1 MKYLLY
7 ALLISAF
14 PLAAAT
20 VLVHDSVPLDTL
32 TQAQLRNIF
41 SLRQTLW
48 PDGTP
53 VRVVVMPST
62 DELHQRFCRE
72 QLRLFPY
79 QLSNIWDKH
88 SFSGT
93 GRRPEQVA
101 DHAAMLQL
109 LRSVPGAIG
118 YTDVAV
124 TVAGIKEVRIE
135 H

>member
-7 ALLISAF
+7 TLLISTF
-14 PLAAAT
+14 PLAATT
-20 VLVHDSVPLDTL
+20 VVVHDSVPLETL

-53 VRVVVMPST
+53 VRVIVMPADT
-62 DELHQRFCRE
+62 ELHQRFCRE

-79 QLSNIWDKH
+79 QLNNIWDKH

-93 GRRPEQVA
+93 GRRPEQVT
-101 DHAAMLQL
+101 DSEAMLQL

-118 YTDVAV
+118 YIDVAV
-124 TVAGIKEVRIE
+124 AVAGIKEVRVE

>member
-7 ALLISAF
+7 ALLISTF
-14 PLAAAT
+14 PLAATT
-20 VLVHDSVPLDTL
+20 VVVHDSVPLETL

-53 VRVVVMPST
+53 VRVIVMPADT
-62 DELHQRFCRE
+62 ELHQRFCRE

-79 QLSNIWDKH
+79 QLNNIWDKH

-93 GRRPEQVA
+93 GRRPEQVT
-101 DHAAMLQL
+101 DSEAMLQL

-118 YTDVAV
+118 YIDVAV
-124 TVAGIKEVRIE
+124 AVAGIKEVRVE

>member
-1 MKYLLY
+1 MKHLLY
-7 ALLISAF
+7 ALLLCAL
-14 PLAAAT
+14 PLTAAT
-20 VLVHDSVPLDTL
+20 VLVHDSVPLDSL

-53 VRVVVMPST
+53 VRVIVMPGDT
-62 DELHQRFCRE
+62 ELHQRFCRE

-79 QLSNIWDKH
+79 QLNNIWDKH

-101 DHAAMLQL
+101 DTSTMLQL
-109 LRSVPGAIG
+109 LRTVPGAIG
-118 YTDVAV
+118 YIDVTV